1 MFMYSS
7 EEVRE
12 KFLNFFQE
20 RGHKIVPSASL
31 IPTDQTVLLASAG
44 MQQFVPYLS
53 GEKDVIKAFGSRHL
67 TSFQKCFRS
76 LDIDSV
82 GDDIHHTFFE
92 MLGNWSIGEDSKKG
106 YFKEGAIKLALD
118 FFTQELGLDKKKLWV
133 TIFKGNSFIPLDQ
146 DSLRIWQENGIPLER
161 IKKFG
166 EKDNFWIAGDTGPCG
181 PCSEIHYDRGS
192 EFGCNSSS
200 CGPNCP
206 SCDRFVEAWNL
217 VFMEY
222 YRDQAGNYHKLSQR
236 NVDTGAG
243 LERLTAILQ
252 EKKSSF
258 ETDLFT
264 SIIRKIE
271 KLVQQKYEDQ
281 KRIFRIVAD
290 HIRGAVFLIADGVL
304 PSNVERGYVLRR
316 ILRRAIRYGQILKA
330 PQNFLSSLGEEVVA
344 KYCSYYP
351 ELKENHENI
360 NKIIQE
366 EENKFIQTLQRGL
379 KEFDKLTV
387 SGPELISA
395 PEAFNLYQSYGFPLD
410 LIKELA
416 QEKGIRVDSEGF
428 QQELKKHQEVSRQG
442 SKAKFGGVAR
452 EAGYMATKLHTAT
465 HLLHQALRM
474 VLGKQVQQ
482 MGSDINAE
490 RLRFDFS
497 HNAKMTPQEIDQVET
512 MVNQKIKEDL
522 EIKKEEMP
530 YEKAVESGALAF
542 FKEKYPKRVSV
553 YSVGSFSKE
562 ICAGPHVE
570 RTSELGRF
578 KIIKE
583 SSSSAGVRRIKA
595 ILF

>member
-1 MFMYSS
+1 MYSS

-12 KFLNFFQE
+12 KFLRFFQE

-31 IPTDQTVLLASAG
+31 IPTDQTVLLTSAG

-53 GEKDVIKAFGSRHL
+53 AEKDVIEEFGSRHL

-106 YFKEGAIKLALD
+106 YFKEGAIRLALD

-133 TIFKGNSFIPLDQ
+133 TIFRGNNFIPLDQ

-161 IKKFG
+161 VKKFG

-192 EFGCNSSS
+192 EFGCDSSD

-206 SCDRFVEAWNL
+206 HCDRFVEAWNL

-222 YRDQAGNYHKLSQR
+222 KKDQKGKYHKLSQK

-258 ETDLFT
+258 ETDLFAGV
-264 SIIRKIE
+264 IKKIE
-271 KLVQQKYEDQ
+271 ELVQQKYEDQ
-281 KRIFRIVAD
+281 KRIFRIIAD

-304 PSNVERGYVLRR
+304 PSNVGRGYVLRR
-316 ILRRAIRYGQILKA
+316 IIRRAIRYGQILKA
-330 PQNFLSSLGEEVVA
+330 PQNFLSSLGEEVIA
-344 KYCSYYP
+344 KYCFCYP
-351 ELKENHENI
+351 ELKESHDNI

-379 KEFDKLTV
+379 KEFDKLTI
-387 SGPELISA
+387 STPAMISA

-410 LIKELA
+410 LIEELA

-442 SKAKFGGVAR
+442 SKAKFGGVDR

-474 VLGKQVQQ
+474 VLGKEVQQ

-497 HNAKMTPQEIDQVET
+497 HNTKMIPQEIAQVEKI
-512 MVNQKIKEDL
+512 VNQKIKEDL
-522 EIKKEEMP
+522 EIKKEEMS